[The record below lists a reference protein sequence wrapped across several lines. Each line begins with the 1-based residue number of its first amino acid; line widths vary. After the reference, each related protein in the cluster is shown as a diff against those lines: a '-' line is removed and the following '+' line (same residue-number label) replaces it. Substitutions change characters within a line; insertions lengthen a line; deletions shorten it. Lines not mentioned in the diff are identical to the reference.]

1 MVDIEAKKKEIADTH
16 AAAQEAMQK
25 MFEALDAFDKIQII
39 EGPDYDKEQ
48 EQELN
53 ELCASI
59 FNRKVWFVKWFSSRC
74 GGLLIM

>member
-39 EGPDYDKEQ
+39 EARTTIRSRNKSSM
-48 EQELN
+48 N
-53 ELCASI
+53 CAQ
-59 FNRKVWFVKWFSSRC
+59 VSSTARS
-74 GGLLIM
+74 GL